1 MEQGV
6 EGFGIRDTWGVGGGQ
21 LETLGKPGESG
32 REGNVGTRK
41 WGKWVGGGGGVVEVG
56 EWSETV
62 GEGEGRNSGWQQER
76 REVWN
81 TVLTF

>member
-1 MEQGV
+1 MGGV
-6 EGFGIRDTWGVGGGQ
+6 
-21 LETLGKPGESG
+21 
-32 REGNVGTRK
+32 
-41 WGKWVGGGGGVVEVG
+41 GGVVEVG

-81 TVLTF
+81 TVPTF